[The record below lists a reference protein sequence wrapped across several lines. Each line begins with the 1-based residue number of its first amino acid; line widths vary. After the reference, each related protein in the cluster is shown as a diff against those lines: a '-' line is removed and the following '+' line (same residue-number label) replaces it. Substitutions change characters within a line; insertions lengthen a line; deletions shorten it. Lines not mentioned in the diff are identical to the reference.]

1 MTTSGTTVGNTIP
14 FTVRPFGAETA
25 WVGSHAY
32 SEPADRLS
40 DIDSRRNL
48 VPLEVVNAAHNGDP
62 DSLARLCTLIHPRLI
77 GFYRY
82 SGLTTDE
89 ADDLSADVIEDV
101 ITRLSSLRSTTA
113 FDAWMWSIGRNRLKG
128 WIRANRRPR
137 RYEPASPTTA
147 GPEERAIDADEH
159 SRIRGALSM
168 LTEKDRELLWLREVE
183 GLTYGEIGGR
193 LGAATG
199 TIRVACHRARKRLER
214 AYQKGEN

>member
-1 MTTSGTTVGNTIP
+1 MTITSMALTTTIP
-14 FTVRPFGAETA
+14 FTVQPFGAEGT

-40 DIDSRRNL
+40 DTDSRSNL
-48 VPLEVVNAAHNGDP
+48 VPLEVVDAARNGDT

-82 SGLTTDE
+82 SGLTADE
-89 ADDLSADVIEDV
+89 AEDLSGDVSEDV
-101 ITRLSSLRSTTA
+101 ITRLSSLRNANA

-128 WIRANRRPR
+128 WIRVNRRPT
-137 RYEPASPTTA
+137 RYEPANPSVA
-147 GPEERAIDADEH
+147 GPEELAIDADEH
-159 SRIRGALSM
+159 SRITGALSK
-168 LTEKDRELLWLREVE
+168 LTERDRELLWLREVE

-193 LGAATG
+193 FGAATG

-214 AYQKGEN
+214 AYEREGD